1 MNGLPLLGATVFN
14 GAQKPTTAALAEKGG
29 GAIVAG
35 VGYAT
40 IVSARGST
48 LALSSAK
55 SPM

>member
-1 MNGLPLLGATVFN
+1 MFN
-14 GAQKPTTAALAEKGG
+14 GAQKPTTAALAEKG